1 MATQN
6 SDVLVSFTE
15 EQSKK
20 LAELRDTG
28 QYADGY
34 RYIRDIVHE
43 ARVAYTG
50 NLPPTAVY
58 LFGDEHAKEL
68 IKLETWISD
77 VVGINAGDNSAYSEF
92 VRGSTKIASLL
103 QGKPISE
110 ATFQQA
116 SDALALTVIND
127 ALSHGGMQTAGDVV
141 NTDVSQ
147 ALENLGLPPAGWAGV
162 LGDVFPPPLG
172 FGDNYVQV
180 SDPAD
185 GLLPFLGGLTAAL
198 TANLVGGVGRLAVD
212 IVLNKNGLVTNTL
225 DLLLT
230 GILDPV
236 HDARTVNGSIFSDHL
251 YGGYGNDHISG
262 GRGNDW
268 LYGKDGDDIL
278 DGGAGADKMYGGGNN
293 DTYIVDDIRDEVH
306 ENYGEGLDTVQSS
319 VSYTLAKNVEYLV
332 LTGKDNIVGTGNE
345 LNNFIAGN
353 DGSNVL
359 KGEAGNDILSGG
371 AGNDM
376 LFGGTGDD
384 VLIGGVGVDQLSGGE
399 GADTF
404 IFNSYNESRASAPDW
419 ITDFVSGTDKIDLSV
434 FNTGE
439 GLQKVTFVS
448 EFSGKA
454 GEATLTYDQA
464 TNVSDLA
471 INMGGDFT
479 SADFLVKIVG
489 HPLQQVDFIV

>member
-6 SDVLVSFTE
+6 SDVLVTFTE

-50 NLPPTAVY
+50 NVPPTTVY

-68 IKLETWISD
+68 IKLETWISY
-77 VVGINAGDNSAYSEF
+77 VVGINSGDNSAYSEF
-92 VRGSTKIASLL
+92 VRGSTKVASLL

-110 ATFQQA
+110 ATFQLA
-116 SDALALTVIND
+116 SDKLAMIVIDDALA
-127 ALSHGGMQTAGDVV
+127 HGGMLSAGDVV
-141 NTDVSQ
+141 NTDVTQ

-172 FGDNYVQV
+172 FGENFVQV

-236 HDARTVNGSIFSDHL
+236 HDARTVNGSILSDHL

-262 GRGNDW
+262 GKGNDW

-278 DGGAGADKMYGGGNN
+278 DGGTGADKMYGGGNN
-293 DTYIVDDIRDEVH
+293 DTYIVDNIRDEVH

-359 KGEAGNDILSGG
+359 RGEAGNDILSGG

-376 LFGGTGDD
+376 LFGGEGND
-384 VLIGGVGVDQLSGGE
+384 VLIGGLGVDQLSGGE

-404 IFNSYNESRASAPDW
+404 IFNSYNESRASSPDW

-439 GLQKVTFVS
+439 GLQQITFVS
-448 EFSGKA
+448 AFSGKA
-454 GEATLTYDQA
+454 GEATLTYDKA